1 MSNKKEKKLLQKKT
15 QRNEENAL
23 NEPQEESKED
33 INEALQ
39 DDFSMNRNSY
49 IFPENHL
56 FTEAKQDLLKPYLR
70 GNDFSLHIWSTQG
83 LPKFNQN
90 YYIRVKIKR
99 TFMNKYLI
107 NALNKLLKEAGFKI
121 YLEKF
126 SQSFANNINKEK
138 CKILM
143 DMRLK
148 EIFRTKEIYGDIDNN
163 NYKHNL
169 KIVNEIEKKGNPELN
184 MIFNRKLC
192 CLFEE
197 YLNSEE
203 FGIIELNKLKN
214 EKDDYYIGKYVYLAK
229 HFIEFLFS
237 SEK

>member
-56 FTEAKQDLLKPYLR
+56 FTEAKQDLLKPYLI
-70 GNDFSLHIWSTQG
+70 GNDFSLHIWSTQR

-107 NALNKLLKEAGFKI
+107 NALNKLLKEAGFFI
-121 YLEKF
+121 YFTKF
-126 SQSFANNINKEK
+126 PQKLANNMTKEK

-148 EIFRTKEIYGDIDNN
+148 DIFEAKELYEG
-163 NYKHNL
+163 NYNKNYNHNSKL
-169 KIVNEIEKKGNPELN
+169 VYEIEKKGKPELI
-184 MIFNRKLC
+184 MILNRKLRN
-192 CLFEE
+192 LFEE

-203 FGIIELNKLKN
+203 FGKIELNRLKSSN
-214 EKDDYYIGKYVYLAK
+214 IRLDEYYIKKYVYLAK
-229 HFIEFLFS
+229 FFIGFCEN
-237 SEK
+237 

>member
-56 FTEAKQDLLKPYLR
+56 FTEAKQDLLKPYLI

-121 YLEKF
+121 YFTKF
-126 SQSFANNINKEK
+126 PQNLANNMTKKK

-143 DMRLK
+143 NMRLK
-148 EIFRTKEIYGDIDNN
+148 DIFEAKELYEG
-163 NYKHNL
+163 NYNKNYNHNSKL
-169 KIVNEIEKKGNPELN
+169 VDEIEKKGKPELI
-184 MIFNRKLC
+184 MILNRKLRN
-192 CLFEE
+192 LFEE

-203 FGIIELNKLKN
+203 FGKIELNRLKSSN
-214 EKDDYYIGKYVYLAK
+214 IRLDKYYIKKYVYLAK
-229 HFIEFLFS
+229 FFIGFCEN
-237 SEK
+237 

>member
-70 GNDFSLHIWSTQG
+70 GNDFSLHIWSTQR

-99 TFMNKYLI
+99 TNK
-107 NALNKLLKEAGFKI
+107 KELL
-121 YLEKF
+121 
-126 SQSFANNINKEK
+126 
-138 CKILM
+138 
-143 DMRLK
+143 
-148 EIFRTKEIYGDIDNN
+148 
-163 NYKHNL
+163 
-169 KIVNEIEKKGNPELN
+169 
-184 MIFNRKLC
+184 
-192 CLFEE
+192 
-197 YLNSEE
+197 
-203 FGIIELNKLKN
+203 
-214 EKDDYYIGKYVYLAK
+214 
-229 HFIEFLFS
+229 
-237 SEK
+237 